1 MQRMTSKEYTMIE
14 VMRIGKYRGKTFE
27 EVASIDK

>member
-1 MQRMTSKEYTMIE
+1 MQAMTRKEYTMIE

-27 EVASIDK
+27 EVSKIDK